1 MEIAKQQILL
11 SALKG
16 SFWSAVWRWVA
27 GALFYTLLLFVFA
40 VGLARS
46 GVDLMEI
53 LKKIISPH

>member
-27 GALFYTLLLFVFA
+27 GALFCSCLQSVWRD
-40 VGLARS
+40 LAS
-46 GVDLMEI
+46 T
-53 LKKIISPH
+53 